1 MENTLKHA
9 FVLDTEGTVVISS
22 VYDDKKA
29 IIEITDNGKGIP
41 EKNLENLRTQMNEK
55 DLVSV
60 QSGEHVGLTNV
71 NMRLKL
77 YYNNECG
84 IEIFSK
90 ENESTKVRIIFEKE
104 VPN

>member
-1 MENTLKHA
+1 
-9 FVLDTEGTVVISS
+9 
-22 VYDDKKA
+22 
-29 IIEITDNGKGIP
+29 
-41 EKNLENLRTQMNEK
+41 MNEK

-84 IEIFSK
+84 IGIFSK
-90 ENESTKVRIIFEKE
+90 ENEGTKVRIIFEKE

>member
-1 MENTLKHA
+1 
-9 FVLDTEGTVVISS
+9 
-22 VYDDKKA
+22 
-29 IIEITDNGKGIP
+29 
-41 EKNLENLRTQMNEK
+41 MNEK

-90 ENESTKVRIIFEKE
+90 ENEGTKVRIIFEKE